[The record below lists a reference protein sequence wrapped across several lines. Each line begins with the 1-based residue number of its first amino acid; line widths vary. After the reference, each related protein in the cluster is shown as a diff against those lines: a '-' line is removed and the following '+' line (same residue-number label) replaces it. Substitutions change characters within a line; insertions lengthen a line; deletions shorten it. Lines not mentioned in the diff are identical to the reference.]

1 MLLKYEI
8 LWATTFQKQ
17 GHVPGILHTIYFPD
31 IFKFPSM
38 KKADTGRQAN
48 I

>member
-1 MLLKYEI
+1 MKYCGQQHLKNRDM
-8 LWATTFQKQ
+8 FQEFYTQ
-17 GHVPGILHTIYFPD
+17 TIYFPD

>member
-1 MLLKYEI
+1 MKYCGQQHFKNRDM
-8 LWATTFQKQ
+8 FQEFSTQ
-17 GHVPGILHTIYFPD
+17 TIYCPDFPD

-38 KKADTGRQAN
+38 KRADTGRQAN